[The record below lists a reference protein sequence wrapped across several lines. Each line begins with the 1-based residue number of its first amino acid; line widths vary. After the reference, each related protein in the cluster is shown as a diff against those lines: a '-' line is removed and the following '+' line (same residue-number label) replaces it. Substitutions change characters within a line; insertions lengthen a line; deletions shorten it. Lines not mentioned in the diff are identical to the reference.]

1 MNTIY
6 GIETA
11 RIRLRQWCS
20 DDYPQFARMNADPD
34 VMRYFPKLLSRAE
47 SDALS
52 SKFEHL
58 IASKGW
64 GFWIAERKS
73 DDAFLGLIGLNQVD
87 DLPVASCMEVGWRLA
102 KAYWGMGYATE
113 AAAAS
118 LYFAFTHLNRERVA
132 AFTATGNAASREV
145 MLRLGMKD
153 RHENFLHP
161 RVPRDS
167 GLQEHV
173 YYEITGEEFTKNFQ
187 SDAVSIS
194 QLS

>member
-20 DDYPQFARMNADPD
+20 DDYAQFARMNADPD

-73 DDAFLGLIGLNQVD
+73 DAAFLGLTGLNQVD
-87 DLPVASCMEVGWRLA
+87 DLPIPSCLEVGWRLA

-113 AAAAS
+113 AAVGS
-118 LYFAFTHLNRERVA
+118 LHFAFSHLHRERVA
-132 AFTATGNAASREV
+132 AFTTTENAASRKV
-145 MLRLGMKD
+145 MSRLGMRD
-153 RHENFLHP
+153 RNENFLHP
-161 RVPRDS
+161 RVPHDS

-173 YYEITGEEFTKNFQ
+173 YYEITGEEFTNNFEID
-187 SDAVSIS
+187 SVSIS
-194 QLS
+194 QL